1 MTMKPITDKDISDV
15 EKRLSLGFDDGSK
28 EFIKCSVSKD
38 IQACPGA
45 GKTTSLVAKLDVLSR
60 QMPFPDKSGILVLT
74 HTNVAVDEV
83 KSKLGYNASK
93 LLGYPNHIGTFQSFV
108 NKYLATPMYIKL
120 YSKKPEKIDSE
131 LFEKKLKSIL
141 TSSFIGSFILARSN
155 DNNYNRVEKF
165 INALEIRKDKICLK
179 QATRSKTIISNKSKI
194 FYRVKSYLEK
204 DIVGTIVSDGYI
216 TFSHCYELANRY
228 LEELPEIGSVISSRF
243 KYVFV
248 DEAQDTDSGQFEL
261 LKKIFGNSKSIIQRI
276 GDNDQSIFNFDSSDK
291 LTWDVSQDHI
301 TISDTKRLSKKISKV
316 ASNFSITNHNLTSNN
331 DVDIDPVVLVFED
344 DNIEKVVPKFAELIK
359 IHNLHLIEKPIF
371 KAIGNI
377 GKAHDTYH
385 TIPSYVNTHYEQD
398 AEVVNGDDFRDKL
411 ISCGDISPSHV
422 NIHYWAI
429 LVQYLGEIGFD
440 FDGKKFNR
448 RTLTY
453 YLKVNNRELLDE
465 LNGYSLSIFEDIER
479 VDALNPYLVRSLQ
492 SLSAFLGFGYDE
504 GLLLTVIYNYQ
515 VKNDKKRQDNISI
528 KNDDTTI
535 DIYVSTIH
543 KAKGETHTATLIL
556 ETYKNGYDINQL
568 LPLLKGK
575 RNTKFPAKKK
585 VLYVGMT
592 RPTHLLCLAIH
603 RSYDKSKTNRVTLTE
618 QDLDEIRKNGYEVI
632 DLATE

>member
-1 MTMKPITDKDISDV
+1 MKPITDKDISDV
-15 EKRLSLGFDDGSK
+15 EKRLSLDFDDGSK

-45 GKTTSLVAKLDVLSR
+45 GKTTSLVAKLDIISR

-83 KSKLGYNASK
+83 KSKLGHNASK

-120 YSKKPEKIDSE
+120 YKKKPERIDSE
-131 LFEKKLKSIL
+131 LFEEKLKSIL
-141 TSSFIGSFILARSN
+141 TSSFIGGFILARSN
-155 DNNYNRVEKF
+155 DNNYNRVEYF
-165 INALEIRKDKICLK
+165 INALEIHQDKICLK

-204 DIVGTIVSDGYI
+204 DIIGTIVSDGYI

-248 DEAQDTDSGQFEL
+248 DEVQDTDGGQFDL
-261 LKKIFGNSKSIIQRI
+261 LKKLFGNSKSIIQRI
-276 GDNDQSIFNFDSSDK
+276 GDNDQSIFNFDSSDE

-301 TISDTKRLSKKISKV
+301 TISDTKRLSKKVSRA
-316 ASNFSITNHNLTSNN
+316 ASTFSITNHDLISNN
-331 DVDIDPVVLVFED
+331 DVDIAPVVLVFED
-344 DNIEKVVPKFAELIK
+344 DNIENVVPKFAELIK
-359 IHNLHLIEKPIF
+359 MHNLHLIEKPIF
-371 KAIGNI
+371 KALGNI
-377 GKAHDTYH
+377 GKVHDTYH
-385 TIPSYVNTHYEQD
+385 TLPNYVNTHYEED
-398 AEVVNGDDFRDKL
+398 VEVVNGDDFRDKL

-429 LVQYLGEIGFD
+429 LVQYLGDIGVN
-440 FDGKKFNR
+440 FDGNKLNK
-448 RTLTY
+448 RTLTH
-453 YLKVNNRELLDE
+453 YLKVNNRELFDE
-465 LNGYSLSIFEDIER
+465 LNGYSLSIFEGIDR

-492 SLSAFLGFGYDE
+492 SLSTFLDFGYDE
-504 GLLLTVIYNYQ
+504 ALLLTVIYSYK
-515 VKNDKKRQDNISI
+515 VKNDKKRQANISI
-528 KNDDTTI
+528 KNDDKAI
-535 DIYVSTIH
+535 DISVSTIH

-575 RNTKFPAKKK
+575 RNAKFPAKKK

-603 RSYDKSKTNRVTLTE
+603 RSYDKSKSNRVTLTDK
-618 QDLDEIRKNGYEVI
+618 DLDDIRKNGYEVI
-632 DLATE
+632 ALTA

>member
-1 MTMKPITDKDISDV
+1 MKPITDKDISDV
-15 EKRLSLGFDDGSK
+15 EKRLSLEFDDGSK

-45 GKTTSLVAKLDVLSR
+45 GKTTSLVAKLDIISR

-83 KSKLGYNASK
+83 KSKLGNNASK

-120 YSKKPEKIDSE
+120 YKKKPEKIDSD
-131 LFEKKLKSIL
+131 LFEEKLKSIL
-141 TSSFIGSFILARSN
+141 TSNFIGNFILQRSN
-155 DNNYNRVEKF
+155 DNNYNRVEDF
-165 INALEIRKDKICLK
+165 IKALEIHQDKIFLK
-179 QATRSKTIISNKSKI
+179 QASKSKTIISNKSKI

-204 DIVGTIVSDGYI
+204 NIIGTIISDGYI

-243 KYVFV
+243 KYVFI
-248 DEAQDTDSGQFEL
+248 DETQDTDNGQFEL
-261 LKKIFGNSKSIIQRI
+261 LNKIFGNSKSIIQRI

-291 LTWDVSQDHI
+291 LTWNVSKDHI
-301 TISDTKRLSKKISKV
+301 TISDTKRLSKKISKA
-316 ASNFSITNHNLTSNN
+316 ASSFSITNHDLISNN
-331 DVDIDPVVLVFED
+331 DIEIDPVVLVFED
-344 DNIEKVVPKFAELIK
+344 DNIENVIPKFAELIF

-385 TIPSYVNTHYEQD
+385 TIPSYVNSHYEED
-398 AEVVNGDDFRDKL
+398 AEAVNGDDFRDKL
-411 ISCGDISPSHV
+411 NSYGNISPRHV
-422 NIHYWAI
+422 NIHYWTI
-429 LVQYLGEIGFD
+429 LVQYLGDVGVN
-440 FDGKKFNR
+440 FDGKKFNK
-448 RTLTY
+448 RTLTH
-453 YLKVNNRELLDE
+453 YLKINKKEIYDE
-465 LNGYSLSIFEDIER
+465 LNGYSISIFEEIER
-479 VDALNPYLVRSLQ
+479 VGALNPYLVRSLQ
-492 SLSAFLGFGYDE
+492 SLSAFLDFVYDE
-504 GLLLTVIYNYQ
+504 ALFLTVIRNYK
-515 VKNDKKRQDNISI
+515 VKNNKTRGDNITVK
-528 KNDDTTI
+528 KNDTTI
-535 DIYVSTIH
+535 DISVSTVH

-575 RNTKFPAKKK
+575 RNTMFPAKKK

-603 RSYDKSKTNRVTLTE
+603 RSYDKSKTNRVTLNE

-632 DLATE
+632 DLAI